1 MNRAYWILIAFLT
14 FLSGCSPLKRMTVLI
29 QMAPDQE
36 FNFKSSI
43 LRNYERKTSIKVNVI
58 KYDNV
63 DSIESYLKKYSGK
76 INLVNIPFD
85 KGSLLMNRGYFKPLD
100 SFLNSEELR
109 FFTSNYLLSSFGM
122 VDGRATLIP
131 RHFETQLLVY
141 SKSMVKDA
149 IQKWPQLRD
158 EINNEVKKY
167 NGFGLPVSYNLE
179 SDPNKWDYYDIL
191 VIGLIWV
198 KSSHDEI
205 KGGRIAYAGGG
216 SNELAIRIEDCV
228 TQLNGDSSNIIKCKG
243 DPVIDAMH
251 WEAVYAAS
259 GIYHKYMF
267 NSTYGR
273 VELMKGFASGQ
284 IFLGIMSQLDYFSL
298 HGTGHEDSRGML
310 KNPSDIAVA
319 LIPSAC
325 SVELDDRSEPVRVG
339 TRSIRTSGWWWAIPY
354 NASSI
359 MLSYRLAGF
368 ITDTSSQL
376 NECTH
381 YGLIPVR
388 KEVLS
393 NMAGLVKE
401 PWMKD
406 AFEVAFRQL
415 VHNGTA
421 SMRDYPNSEKIRT
434 LYIDLWYTVIGKR
447 MWADGGGMYPDRNYI
462 KHIIESQYAPRALK
476 F

>member
-1 MNRAYWILIAFLT
+1 
-14 FLSGCSPLKRMTVLI
+14 MTILI
-29 QMAPDQE
+29 QMSPDQE
-36 FNFKSSI
+36 FNFKSSV
-43 LRNYERKTSIKVNVI
+43 LRNYERNTSIKVNVI

-85 KGSLLMNRGYFKPLD
+85 KGCQLMSRGYFKPLD
-100 SFLNSEELR
+100 SFLTTEELR

-131 RHFETQLLVY
+131 RHFETQLLVF
-141 SKSMVKDA
+141 SKSKVKDA
-149 IQKWPQLRD
+149 IQKWPQFREGIND
-158 EINNEVKKY
+158 EIKKY
-167 NGFGLPVSYNLE
+167 NGYGLPVSYNLE
-179 SDPNKWDYYDIL
+179 SDPNQWDYYDIL
-191 VIGLIWV
+191 VVGLIW
-198 KSSHDEI
+198 SRLSYDGI
-205 KGGRIAYAGGG
+205 KGGRIAYAGGK
-216 SNELAIRIEDCV
+216 SNELALRIEDCV
-228 TQLNGDSSNIIKCKG
+228 TQLKGDSSNILKCKG
-243 DPVIDAMH
+243 NPVVDAIH

-259 GIYHKYMF
+259 GTYHKNMF
-267 NSTYGR
+267 DSTYGR
-273 VELMKGFASGQ
+273 VDLMKGFASGQ

-298 HGTGHEDSRGML
+298 RGTGHEDRRGML
-310 KNPSDIAVA
+310 KNSSDIAVA

-325 SVELDDRSEPVRVG
+325 SVELNDRGEPVRVG

-354 NASSI
+354 TASSTL
-359 MLSYRLAGF
+359 LSYRLAGF

-381 YGLIPVR
+381 YGMIPVR

-421 SMRDYPNSEKIRT
+421 SMRDYPNSEKIRN
-434 LYIDLWYTVIGKR
+434 LYIDLWYTVIGKGN
-447 MWADGGGMYPDRNYI
+447 WADRGERYPDRSFI
-462 KHIIESQYAPRALK
+462 KKIIESQYAPRVSKL
-476 F
+476 